1 MVLPVGPVARIV
13 GPGVVGGLDVGMGV
27 GSLVASDDSD
37 AVLDHIM
44 SELCAQ
50 PVPLAH
56 SISSSALLQRRAP
69 EALQMF

>member
-1 MVLPVGPVARIV
+1 MVLPVGPVTRIV

-27 GSLVASDDSD
+27 GSLVASDSD

-44 SELCAQ
+44 SELCPQ